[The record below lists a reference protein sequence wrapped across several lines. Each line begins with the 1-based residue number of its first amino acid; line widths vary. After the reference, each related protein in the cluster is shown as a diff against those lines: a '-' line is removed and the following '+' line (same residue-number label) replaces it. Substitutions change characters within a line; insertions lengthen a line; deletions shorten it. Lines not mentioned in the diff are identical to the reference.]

1 MLPCQGKD
9 RSSILRSGV
18 MNPIDK
24 AIEESLERTARLS
37 REAWEEIRKEEESIA
52 KIRWYKPWT
61 WLNGFK
67 GIDIF

>member
-1 MLPCQGKD
+1 
-9 RSSILRSGV
+9 